1 MSEYEGPT
9 TAPQELGGFRFFEPV
24 KRPGLEELPEGYTE
38 FDYDIETHRLH
49 VIGYSTD
56 ETRDL
61 LSMYREHLQ
70 LLADF
75 TQRHQVAADAY
86 RSGPGDIQ
94 PGL

>member
-1 MSEYEGPT
+1 MSEYEGPST
-9 TAPQELGGFRFFEPV
+9 EPQELGGFSFPETGKLSGPDEF
-24 KRPGLEELPEGYTE
+24 PEGYTE

-56 ETRDL
+56 EVAEMLRL
-61 LSMYREHLQ
+61 YREHLQ

-75 TQRHQVAADAY
+75 TRHSRIAADAY